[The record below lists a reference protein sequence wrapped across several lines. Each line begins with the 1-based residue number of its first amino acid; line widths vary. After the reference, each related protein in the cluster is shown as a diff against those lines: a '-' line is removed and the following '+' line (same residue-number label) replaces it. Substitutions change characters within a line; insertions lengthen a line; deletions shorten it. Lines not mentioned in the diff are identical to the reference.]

1 MARIKP
7 RPVGRPRL
15 KGKGHH
21 YIKHILKSISVEK
34 KIEVLSFW
42 ASAPLP
48 KMRHTIEHFWHDLAP
63 NSAKCYVCRLADV
76 AWNYPFKAGL
86 RKCWLADLQEQLQR
100 PRAEGEKFKLIP
112 PGHSGMCQWV
122 RSIWDALSAQTFAN
136 GYMKCGLQ
144 LDIDCI
150 AAASLVDELK
160 RLSLVGPAV
169 DDDQDFDRITDE
181 VAKDRTGDHI
191 VEEAVV

>member
-1 MARIKP
+1 
-7 RPVGRPRL
+7 
-15 KGKGHH
+15 
-21 YIKHILKSISVEK
+21 
-34 KIEVLSFW
+34 
-42 ASAPLP
+42 
-48 KMRHTIEHFWHDLAP
+48 
-63 NSAKCYVCRLADV
+63 
-76 AWNYPFKAGL
+76 
-86 RKCWLADLQEQLQR
+86 
-100 PRAEGEKFKLIP
+100 
-112 PGHSGMCQWV
+112 MCQWV